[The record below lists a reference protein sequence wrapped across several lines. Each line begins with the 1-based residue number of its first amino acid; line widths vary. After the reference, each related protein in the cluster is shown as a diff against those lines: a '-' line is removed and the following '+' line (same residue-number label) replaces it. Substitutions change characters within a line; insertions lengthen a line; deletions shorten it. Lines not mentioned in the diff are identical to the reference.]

1 MKKPLLQKYA
11 MMEIYS
17 METDDLL
24 TDLLLK
30 MDGSAQAQGIS
41 KRVFEA
47 KLSMSQLK
55 NQVLMTSI
63 SSGF

>member
-1 MKKPLLQKYA
+1 MRHTLQRYV

-24 TDLLLK
+24 TNLLLK

>member
-24 TDLLLK
+24 TNLLLK

>member
-30 MDGSAQAQGIS
+30 MDGNAQAPGIS
-41 KRVFEA
+41 KRASEV
-47 KLSMSQLK
+47 K
-55 NQVLMTSI
+55 
-63 SSGF
+63 